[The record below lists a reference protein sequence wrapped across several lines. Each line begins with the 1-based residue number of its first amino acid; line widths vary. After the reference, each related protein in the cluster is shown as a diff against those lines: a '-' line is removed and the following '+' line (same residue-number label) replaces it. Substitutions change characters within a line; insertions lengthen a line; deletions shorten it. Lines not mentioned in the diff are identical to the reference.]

1 MPRRVG
7 EYGDAAKTG
16 APVTASA
23 RVRQVGRA
31 KPVDDRLHFVSPP
44 ATLGIGCIAAAVIL
58 EEGFTKTGAQASIKV
73 VIVGGAFFLINAV
86 LTHATARA
94 TRTREHGEWK
104 PQPGEHIPIVNRPG
118 KYVEVTEEEARD
130 RQKQRRVS

>member
-1 MPRRVG
+1 MTAHQIAVDVLLGAGVAFVLLSCIGMMMMKDAFQRV
-7 EYGDAAKTG
+7 
-16 APVTASA
+16 
-23 RVRQVGRA
+23 
-31 KPVDDRLHFVSPP
+31 HFVSPP

-73 VIVGGAFFLINAV
+73 LIVGGAFFLINAV

-94 TRTREHGEWK
+94 ARTREHGEWK

-118 KYVEVTEEEARD
+118 KYVEVTEEEARE
-130 RQKQRRVS
+130 RQKQRRAS

>member
-1 MPRRVG
+1 MTAHQVAVDVLLGLGVAVVLVSCMGMMLMKNALQRVN
-7 EYGDAAKTG
+7 
-16 APVTASA
+16 
-23 RVRQVGRA
+23 
-31 KPVDDRLHFVSPP
+31 FVSPP

-58 EEGFTKTGAQASIKV
+58 EEGFTRTGAQASIKV
-73 VIVGGAFFLINAV
+73 LIVGGAFFLINAV
-86 LTHATARA
+86 LTHAMARA
-94 TRTREHGEWK
+94 ARTREHGEWE